1 MIIGSA
7 QSGKTNLLQTIIR
20 SLASYYTP
28 QEVNIYIIDFASMVL
43 RNFEDLHHVGG
54 VVTPAED
61 EKLKN
66 LMKLLLGE
74 IETRKEKLMSIGV
87 SSFTAYREAGRTDLP
102 QIVLLID
109 NLTALKE
116 LYFQE
121 DDELLRLCCEG
132 LTAVSYTH
140 PTLPTILRV

>member
-28 QEVNIYIIDFASMVL
+28 QEVNIYVIVFASMVL

-61 EKLKN
+61 EKLKKPDEAAAWRDRN
-66 LMKLLLGE
+66 EKGKANVHRRQLLHGLSRSGQDG
-74 IETRKEKLMSIGV
+74 SV
-87 SSFTAYREAGRTDLP
+87 SSPRAR
-102 QIVLLID
+102 QWS
-109 NLTALKE
+109 NSAL
-116 LYFQE
+116 Y
-121 DDELLRLCCEG
+121 
-132 LTAVSYTH
+132 S
-140 PTLPTILRV
+140 P